1 MRYYINIDFLNDD
14 EFDYLQYVFE
24 DYDGDDFD
32 SFYAYLTYIDDGDIG
47 IDNYINAND
56 FSNTILSIIRDV
68 ADDYFNLSLTYLN
81 LYPETAEKKTVIL
94 DVSMLNEGGHNYLK
108 EIFDFPDYYG
118 KNLDA
123 LYDCL
128 SELDETEVIIINMDV
143 VNRRSLKMLEVI
155 HEVSDDCGNIIIN
168 EQS

>member
-1 MRYYINIDFLNDD
+1 MRYYINIDDLNDD

-47 IDNYINAND
+47 IDNYENAND
-56 FSNTILSIIRDV
+56 FSKTIVSIIRDV
-68 ADDYFNLSLTYLN
+68 GEDYCNLSLSFLN
-81 LYPETAEKKTVIL
+81 NSTETKKKKTVIL
-94 DVSMLNEGGHNYLK
+94 GGHNYLK

-143 VNRRSLKMLEVI
+143 VNRKSLRILEVI
-155 HEVSDDCGNIIIN
+155 HEVSDDYGNIIIN